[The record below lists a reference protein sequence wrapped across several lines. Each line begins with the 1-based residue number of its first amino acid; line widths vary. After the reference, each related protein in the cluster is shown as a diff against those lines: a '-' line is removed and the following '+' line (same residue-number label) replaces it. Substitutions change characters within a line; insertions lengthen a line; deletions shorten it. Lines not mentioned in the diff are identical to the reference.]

1 MGETERV
8 GGAEEEVA
16 AELYEGMVE
25 LVVLPPVDLE
35 QMKELEK
42 GLHQVQDLRVV
53 LISGSVEEGTKVIVS
68 ASKPIPLVSVVSKM
82 PLVEQVV
89 KKGKEIQISLKA
101 KL

>member
-1 MGETERV
+1 M
-8 GGAEEEVA
+8 
-16 AELYEGMVE
+16 E
-25 LVVLPPVDLE
+25 LVILPPVDLE
-35 QMKELEK
+35 QMKELEE

-68 ASKPIPLVSVVSKM
+68 ANKPIPLVSVVSGM
-82 PLVEQVV
+82 PLVEQAV

>member
-1 MGETERV
+1 M
-8 GGAEEEVA
+8 
-16 AELYEGMVE
+16 E